1 MTGIQ
6 IFLILLGVVTVAGS
20 FIFSDLLEKG
30 NGADSGSL
38 AGLSD
43 ENVKKKIDEAVESA
57 VGIAVDDAIEQR
69 LDKTEAQLEKISNEK
84 IMALNDYS
92 ETVLAE
98 IHKNHEEVMFL
109 YGMLNDKEEE
119 LKNTVKDIEAVKKSV
134 KIMIDEFEAE
144 SWAEESIPAEK
155 PESVNW
161 TDVLP
166 EQMEF
171 EPDTSTWENRGT
183 DVSDSSQSSLQNQ
196 EPDID
201 FDADLEWIFDQPEAA
216 EPDEDVTEFRISVK
230 QEKKGVALKAGNSGK
245 NNNQRILDLYS
256 QGKNN
261 VEIAKELDLGIGEV
275 RLVIDLY
282 KNKRR

>member
-6 IFLILLGVVTVAGS
+6 IFLIILGIVTVAGS
-20 FIFSDLLEKG
+20 FVFSDLLEKG
-30 NGADSGSL
+30 NGADTGSL

-43 ENVKKKIDEAVESA
+43 ENVRKKIDEAVESA

-84 IMALNDYS
+84 IMAVNDYS

-98 IHKNHEEVMFL
+98 IHKNHDEVMFL
-109 YGMLNDKEEE
+109 YGMLNDKETEV
-119 LKNTVKDIEAVKKSV
+119 KNTVKDIEAVKRSV
-134 KIMIDEFEAE
+134 KIIKDEFEAKN
-144 SWAEESIPAEK
+144 WTEEPLVPDK
-155 PESVNW
+155 TESVNW
-161 TDVLP
+161 TDIQP
-166 EQMEF
+166 EQIEF
-171 EPDTSTWENRGT
+171 EPNTSTWENLGESF
-183 DVSDSSQSSLQNQ
+183 SDSSLSSVQNQ
-196 EPDID
+196 DSTNDSDVSQEENFSQLEPK
-201 FDADLEWIFDQPEAA
+201 ES
-216 EPDEDVTEFRISVK
+216 DEEVTEFKISVK
-230 QEKKGVALKAGNSGK
+230 QEKKGVAIKAGNSGK

>member
-20 FIFSDLLEKG
+20 FVFSDLLEKG
-30 NGADSGSL
+30 SGADSGSL

-57 VGIAVDDAIEQR
+57 VGIVVDEAIEQR

-92 ETVLAE
+92 ETILAE

-119 LKNTVKDIEAVKKSV
+119 IKNTVQDIEAVKKSV
-134 KIMIDEFEAE
+134 KIIKDEWEAE
-144 SWAEESIPAEK
+144 AVAQESVRAEK
-155 PESVNW
+155 SESVSW

-171 EPDTSTWENRGT
+171 EPDTSTWENRGSNS
-183 DVSDSSQSSLQNQ
+183 SDSSQSSLQMWEQDMNSVG
-196 EPDID
+196 DT
-201 FDADLEWIFDQPEAA
+201 EWNFDQPEAA
-216 EPDEDVTEFRISVK
+216 ELDEDVTEFKISVK
-230 QEKKGVALKAGNSGK
+230 QEKKGVALKAGDSGK
-245 NNNQRILDLYS
+245 NNNQKILDLYS

>member
-6 IFLILLGVVTVAGS
+6 IFLVLLGVVTVAGS

-30 NGADSGSL
+30 NEADSGSL
-38 AGLSD
+38 AGLSE
-43 ENVKKKIDEAVESA
+43 ENVKKKIDEAVENA

-92 ETVLAE
+92 ETILAE

-119 LKNTVKDIEAVKKSV
+119 IKNTVKDVEAVKKSV
-134 KIMIDEFEAE
+134 RVMRDEFESE
-144 SWAEESIPAEK
+144 DRAEEPIPEAKQEAL
-155 PESVNW
+155 NW

-183 DVSDSSQSSLQNQ
+183 DSSDHSLFSL
-196 EPDID
+196 PDQDSDLDGGAEWD
-201 FDADLEWIFDQPEAA
+201 FERPETA
-216 EPDEDVTEFRISVK
+216 EPDGDVMESQVSVK
-230 QEKKGVALKAGNSGK
+230 QEKKGVALKAGNSAK

>member
-6 IFLILLGVVTVAGS
+6 IFLILLGVVAVAGS

-98 IHKNHEEVMFL
+98 IHKNHDEVMFL

-119 LKNTVKDIEAVKKSV
+119 IKNTVKDIEAVKKSV
-134 KIMIDEFEAE
+134 KIMKDEFEAE
-144 SWAEESIPAEK
+144 SWTEESIPAEK

-201 FDADLEWIFDQPEAA
+201 FDTDLEWNFDRPEAA

-230 QEKKGVALKAGNSGK
+230 PEKKGVALKAGNSGK